1 MSIDIEKATEEENN
15 RSLMTFIVAGLSLFL
30 VLKHLKQIPNKVDK
44 QSIENINKKLNKVV
58 QHLIN
63 DELKQAEELARKV
76 AFYIPQNHED
86 KFWSDSVRTLIRA
99 VILALA
105 EDVAS
110 SKSLKLDISSIF
122 NFLES
127 EKHALDGYFDLRADN
142 SLSKKT
148 YKLIYLMGFETKNR
162 VISEAMISIKLR
174 LQEVEI

>member
-1 MSIDIEKATEEENN
+1 MKKATEEENN

-86 KFWSDSVRTLIRA
+86 KFWSDSVRTLIIA

-105 EDVAS
+105 EDAAS
-110 SKSLKLDISSIF
+110 SKR
-122 NFLES
+122 
-127 EKHALDGYFDLRADN
+127 EK
-142 SLSKKT
+142 K
-148 YKLIYLMGFETKNR
+148 
-162 VISEAMISIKLR
+162 
-174 LQEVEI
+174 